1 MALTLE
7 TVLRDDLANQI
18 DASINAG
25 STDLNGD
32 LKFETSGDVEVATIQ
47 FQDPAFGASST
58 GVITLNGV
66 PLEDTNATGGTVAQ
80 FSIFDRDNVKQ
91 FEGVV
96 AVSGQD
102 LDLTS
107 LSVGATDTVELTSF
121 TITVPA

>member
-7 TVLRDDLANQI
+7 TALRNVLADAI
-18 DASINAG
+18 DNEMNTGASPSNMK
-25 STDLNGD
+25 L
-32 LKFETSGDVEVATIQ
+32 ETSGDVEVATID
-47 FQDPAFGASST
+47 FQNPAFGAAAT

-66 PLEDTNATGGTVAQ
+66 PLSDTNATGGTVAQ
-80 FSIFDRDNVKQ
+80 FSLYDRNGDKQ
-91 FEGVV
+91 LEGVV

-102 LDLTS
+102 LDLSS